1 MNDMTTFEFEGQ
13 SVRVIRDEDGNPW
26 WVAKDVCDVLC
37 IADHYQAVDSLDN
50 DERGKYKIPTPGG
63 LQEML
68 SVNEPGLYT
77 LIIRSNK
84 PEARKFKRWIT
95 HEVLPSIR
103 KTGSYNLNGRDG
115 LSRRA
120 MLARLNRKGLRAG
133 QRVRLLELA
142 GRMVSTDRTEL
153 NAMFDMY
160 ELFCDGVA
168 DIDSGKRT
176 DDSVVDFIKESC
188 VLGAGEMTTK
198 SRLYEAYK
206 QWAVAHNKRPLGR
219 ENFFRNLYA
228 AVEGIRQYRPRDS
241 DGVQRFYHVTGI
253 GLNEQEYVN

>member
-13 SVRVIRDEDGNPW
+13 GVRVIRDEDGNPW
-26 WVAKDVCDVLC
+26 WVARDVCNVL
-37 IADHYQAVDSLDN
+37 DHTNPSMAIEMVDE
-50 DERGKYKIPTPGG
+50 DERAKKSLGRQGETWV
-63 LQEML
+63 
-68 SVNEPGLYT
+68 VNEPGLYT

-103 KTGSYNLNGRDG
+103 KTGSYDVNGRND

-120 MLARLNRKGLRAG
+120 MLARLNRKGLRAS

-168 DIDSGKRT
+168 DIDSGRT
-176 DDSVVDFIKESC
+176 ADDSVVDFIKESC

-206 QWAVAHNKRPLGR
+206 EWAGAHNTRPLGR

>member
-26 WVAKDVCDVLC
+26 WVAKDVCDVLDLENTSM
-37 IADHYQAVDSLDN
+37 ALEKLDD
-50 DERGKYKIPTPGG
+50 DEKLTSKLLTSGQMREVW
-63 LQEML
+63 L
-68 SVNEPGLYT
+68 VNEPGLYT

-103 KTGSYNLNGRDG
+103 RTGSYDVNGRND

-142 GRMVSTDRTEL
+142 GRMVSTYRAEL

-168 DIDSGKRT
+168 DIDSGRT
-176 DDSVVDFIKESC
+176 VDGSVVDFIKQSC

-253 GLNEQEYVN
+253 GLSEQEYLN